1 MCGFLSLVLIALVL
15 FQGGLSQLLDD
26 ECAGPELLTYRIVN
40 GSYEYSAPFMA
51 SVYYRSK
58 FLCGGTL
65 IHKGYVLSAAHCFE
79 TFTEVN
85 VHLGEIDRSCS
96 AEDCPHVQRLGAR
109 AINHPG
115 FPHSGYSDIALLKLY
130 REVIFNEFIRPI
142 CIILDEDV
150 TSDGVY
156 TFSAYGWGVTEENKL
171 SDRLKSVTLSRL
183 NDCEYNICA
192 GDASEGELPVNWF
205 IRSSI
210 IFNII
215 DIIWSIREISISKPA
230 LGGGGSVTRCMGLE
244 VLDPIAGE
252 ASLDLTEVTLTPR
265 PLDDLEN
272 SLLRDINILI
282 SGRHDD
288 DQQGGRPANAGEAGK
303 RDALMKSKRGG
314 RGCSGHGVYTDVNR
328 FKLWIANNV
337 LESEP
342 RLLTEKCISDW
353 GSKVLVRLWE
363 LSLFQHNFSGA
374 LITREFVLTVSVSS
388 FHRDKNAV
396 IYLIYIFVS
405 RRQVKSRF
413 LVNYD
418 VAWFHLHP
426 EFASYPSIKNNI
438 AVIKLANKLPRSVLV
453 APICMGLN
461 LSPPTTWNAFLYNVT
476 DVFGGIQ
483 SVNLRRFDNC
493 YANTELPLEPDQICI
508 EKPDQS
514 QYESLEKPGSVIGT
528 IQTFKGMERYLIAAI
543 ISHTL
548 DDVII
553 VTNIQ
558 NHQKWIAN
566 ELKG

>member
-192 GDASEGELPVNWF
+192 G
-205 IRSSI
+205 
-210 IFNII
+210 
-215 DIIWSIREISISKPA
+215 
-230 LGGGGSVTRCMGLE
+230 
-244 VLDPIAGE
+244 
-252 ASLDLTEVTLTPR
+252 
-265 PLDDLEN
+265 
-272 SLLRDINILI
+272 
-282 SGRHDD
+282 
-288 DQQGGRPANAGEAGK
+288 
-303 RDALMKSKRGG
+303 
-314 RGCSGHGVYTDVNR
+314 GV
-328 FKLWIANNV
+328 
-337 LESEP
+337 
-342 RLLTEKCISDW
+342 
-353 GSKVLVRLWE
+353 
-363 LSLFQHNFSGA
+363 
-374 LITREFVLTVSVSS
+374 S
-388 FHRDKNAV
+388 F
-396 IYLIYIFVS
+396 
-405 RRQVKSRF
+405 
-413 LVNYD
+413 
-418 VAWFHLHP
+418 
-426 EFASYPSIKNNI
+426 
-438 AVIKLANKLPRSVLV
+438 
-453 APICMGLN
+453 
-461 LSPPTTWNAFLYNVT
+461 
-476 DVFGGIQ
+476 
-483 SVNLRRFDNC
+483 
-493 YANTELPLEPDQICI
+493 
-508 EKPDQS
+508 
-514 QYESLEKPGSVIGT
+514 
-528 IQTFKGMERYLIAAI
+528 
-543 ISHTL
+543 
-548 DDVII
+548 
-553 VTNIQ
+553 
-558 NHQKWIAN
+558 
-566 ELKG
+566 